1 MAVFSAHVIVAAVGI
16 YAVYTYITSLLNRQ
30 RIRRLAIQHQATLP
44 VFAGSKLPFNL
55 DFLWRFLNASRNNED
70 IFTILA
76 DSYAKNGTTFES
88 PGLFTGS
95 RLNTIDPV
103 NIQAILASQFQDFEL
118 GQQLNRRLLL
128 GRCIFTEDGPFW
140 EHSRAMFKPQFARA
154 QINNLQETEAAV
166 QELFRAVSL
175 IGVETDSGHSVEV
188 DLLPMF
194 YRFTMDTATKFLF
207 GESVKTQMSAATGDP
222 GKLTSAASSLAAEF
236 GPELNFADA
245 LSEAQLWITQRI
257 RLQGLHWLIPSKRG
271 RTANAFVRRYA
282 AHYVQL
288 ALQAASDKKIS
299 TRSSSSSSSAGYSLL
314 DALIESTRDPDE
326 LRDQILGLLLAGR
339 DTTASLLSW
348 TVLLLARHPDKF
360 AKLRTALLEDF
371 GPYTADTSNITFE
384 SLKSCRYL
392 QLTLREALRLYDP
405 SPANVRF
412 AARDTTLPRGGGPD
426 GKAPIF
432 VPKGKTVSFVLHLL
446 HRRKDLWGPDADEF
460 KPERWEKR
468 KMDWNFVPFSG
479 GPRICIGQQYALTEA
494 GYLIVRMLQ
503 RSEKIEWL
511 GGADEPRKTIT
522 FTMQPRDGVPVRLTY
537 AKAEAT

>member
-1 MAVFSAHVIVAAVGI
+1 M
-16 YAVYTYITSLLNRQ
+16 
-30 RIRRLAIQHQATLP
+30 
-44 VFAGSKLPFNL
+44 
-55 DFLWRFLNASRNNED
+55 WRFLNASRNNED

-88 PGLFTGS
+88 PGLFTDS

-118 GQQLNRRLLL
+118 GKQLNRRLLL

-140 EHSRAMFKPQFARA
+140 EHSRAMFKPQFARE
-154 QINNLQETEAAV
+154 QINNLRETEAAV
-166 QELFRAVSL
+166 QELFRALPL
-175 IGVETDSGHSVEV
+175 IGTESNSGKSVEV

-194 YRFTMDTATKFLF
+194 YRFTMDTATQFLF
-207 GESVKTQMSAATGDP
+207 GESVKTQVSAATGDP
-222 GKLTSAASSLAAEF
+222 GKLTSAAVSLAAEF
-236 GPELNFADA
+236 GPGLNFAGA

-257 RLQGLHWLIPSKRG
+257 RLQGLHWLTPSKKG

-288 ALQAASDKKIS
+288 ALKAAGDSKAPP
-299 TRSSSSSSSAGYSLL
+299 AGYSLL
-314 DALIESTRDPDE
+314 GALTESTRDPDE

-348 TVLLLARHPDKF
+348 TVLLLARHPDEF
-360 AKLRTALLEDF
+360 ARLRAAVLACF
-371 GPYTADTSNITFE
+371 GPYSAGDTSGITFE
-384 SLKSCRYL
+384 ALKSCRYL
-392 QLTLREALRLYDP
+392 QLTLREGLRMYDP

-426 GKAPIF
+426 GMAPVF

-460 KPERWEKR
+460 RPERWENR
-468 KMDWNFVPFSG
+468 KMDWSFVPFSG
-479 GPRICIGQQYALTEA
+479 GPRICIGRES
-494 GYLIVRMLQ
+494 LIL
-503 RSEKIEWL
+503 
-511 GGADEPRKTIT
+511 
-522 FTMQPRDGVPVRLTY
+522 
-537 AKAEAT
+537 

>member
-1 MAVFSAHVIVAAVGI
+1 MAVFSAQIIVAAVGI
-16 YAVYTYITSLLNRQ
+16 YAVYTYVTSMLGRQ
-30 RIRRLAIQHQATLP
+30 RIRRLAIQHQASLP

-166 QELFRAVSL
+166 QELLRAVSL
-175 IGVETDSGHSVEV
+175 IGVETDSGNSVEV

-207 GESVKTQMSAATGDP
+207 GESVKTQLSAATGDS

-288 ALQAASDKKIS
+288 ALRAASDKKTS
-299 TRSSSSSSSAGYSLL
+299 AGSSPSPAGYSLL
-314 DALIESTRDPDE
+314 EALIESTRDPDE

-360 AKLRTALLEDF
+360 AKLRAAVLEDF
-371 GPYTADTSNITFE
+371 GPYAAETSNITFE
-384 SLKSCRYL
+384 TLKSCRYL

-432 VPKGKTVSFVLHLL
+432 VSKGKTVSFVLHLL
-446 HRRKDLWGPDADEF
+446 HRRKDLWGLDADEF

-503 RSEKIEWL
+503 RVEKIEWL

>member
-1 MAVFSAHVIVAAVGI
+1 MAVFSLQIIVGAVGI
-16 YAVYTYITSLLNRQ
+16 YIVYTYIASLFDRQ
-30 RIRRLAIQHQATLP
+30 RIRRLAIRHQASLP
-44 VFAGSKLPFNL
+44 IFTKSKLPFNL
-55 DFLWRFLNASRNNED
+55 DFLWRFINASKNNED

-88 PGLFTGS
+88 PGLFTNS

-128 GRCIFTEDGPFW
+128 GKCIFTEDGPFW
-140 EHSRAMFKPQFARA
+140 EHSRAMFKPQFARE
-154 QINNLQETEAAV
+154 QINNLQETEVAV
-166 QELFRAVSL
+166 QELFKALKL
-175 IGVETDSGHSVEV
+175 IGVDSDSGDSVEA

-207 GESVKTQMSAATGDP
+207 GESVNTQISAATGDS

-236 GPELNFADA
+236 GSELNFADA

-271 RTANAFVRRYA
+271 RTANAFVRKYA

-288 ALQAASDKKIS
+288 ALKAANENKKS
-299 TRSSSSSSSAGYSLL
+299 GMPSSSAGYSLL
-314 DALIESTRDPDE
+314 EALIESTRDPDE
-326 LRDQILGLLLAGR
+326 LRNQILGLLLAGR

-360 AKLRTALLEDF
+360 AKLRAAALEQF

-384 SLKSCRYL
+384 TLKSCRYL

-426 GKAPIF
+426 GKTPIF

-446 HRRKDLWGPDADEF
+446 HRRKDLWGLDADEF
-460 KPERWEKR
+460 KPERWEKK

-479 GPRICIGQQYALTEA
+479 GPRICLGRES
-494 GYLIVRMLQ
+494 LQ
-503 RSEKIEWL
+503 I
-511 GGADEPRKTIT
+511 
-522 FTMQPRDGVPVRLTY
+522 
-537 AKAEAT
+537 